1 MPHLEDSFQTDDG
14 LILHEY
20 GWLPDDEPA
29 AVLLL
34 VHGVVE
40 HCGRYA
46 EMAAVLN
53 RHGVAVH
60 GFDLRGH
67 GRSEGDRV
75 WVNRF
80 DRYVADLG
88 GYVDRVAGRHS
99 NTLPFL
105 FGHSMGGTI
114 AGLFAVQRP
123 DAVAG
128 LVLSAPALIVP
139 DERFPFLRR
148 LAAVGSV
155 LFPRLR
161 LARLGGSMMS
171 SDPEVVAQF
180 QADPLVFHGRMPT
193 RTGYEI
199 LQAGKRLLRQSERLT
214 VPLLILHGTAD
225 VVTSPD
231 GSRQLHTRSESTDK
245 TLKLHDGLYHDLPR
259 EPKKAQIFADMAQWL
274 LGGQVFNSQ

>member
-14 LILHEY
+14 LVLHEY

-29 AVLLL
+29 AVLVV

-46 EMAAVLN
+46 EMAEALN
-53 RHGVAVH
+53 RHGVAVY

-75 WVNRF
+75 WVSRF

-88 GYVDRVAGRHS
+88 RYVDRIRDRH
-99 NTLPFL
+99 PEVPRFV

-114 AGLFAVQRP
+114 AGLAAVERP
-123 DAVAG
+123 DAISG
-128 LVLSAPALIVP
+128 LVLSAPALVVP
-139 DERFPFLRR
+139 NERFPLLRR

-199 LQAGKRLLRQSERLT
+199 LQAGERLLRQSERLR
-214 VPLLILHGTAD
+214 VPLLILHGKAD
-225 VVTSPD
+225 VVTSPG
-231 GSRQLHTRSESTDK
+231 GSRELHTRSESTDK
-245 TLKLHDGLYHDLPR
+245 TLKLYDDLYHDLPR
-259 EPKKAQIFADMAQWL
+259 EPKKGQLFAEMAQWL
-274 LGGQVFNSQ
+274 TARLSFQ

>member
-1 MPHLEDSFQTDDG
+1 MRRLEDSFQTDDG
-14 LILHEY
+14 LVLHES

-29 AVLLL
+29 AVLVV

-46 EMAAVLN
+46 EMAEALN
-53 RHGVAVH
+53 RHGVAVY

-67 GRSEGDRV
+67 GRSEGDRI
-75 WVNRF
+75 WVSRF

-88 GYVDRVAGRHS
+88 TYLDRIRDRHP
-99 NTLPFL
+99 NLPRFL

-123 DAVAG
+123 DAMAG
-128 LVLSAPALIVP
+128 LVLSAPALVVP
-139 DERFPFLRR
+139 DQRFPLLRR

-161 LARLGGSMMS
+161 LAKLGGSMMS
-171 SDPEVVAQF
+171 SDPEVVARF

-199 LQAGKRLLRQSERLT
+199 LQAGERLLEQSKSLT
-214 VPLLILHGTAD
+214 VPFLILHGTAD

-231 GSRQLHTRSESTDK
+231 GSRKFHDRSPSTDK
-245 TLKLHDGLYHDLPR
+245 TLKLYKDLYHDLPR
-259 EPKKAQIFADMAQWL
+259 EPEKEQIFADIAKWL
-274 LGGQVFNSQ
+274 TMRSGLQ

>member
-1 MPHLEDSFQTDDG
+1 MRRLEDSFQTDDG
-14 LILHEY
+14 LVLYES

-29 AVLLL
+29 AVLVV

-46 EMAAVLN
+46 EMAQALN
-53 RHGVAVH
+53 RHGVAVY

-67 GRSEGDRV
+67 GRSEGDRI

-88 GYVDRVAGRHS
+88 TYLDRIRDRHP
-99 NTLPFL
+99 NLPRFL

-114 AGLFAVQRP
+114 AGLFAVERP

-128 LVLSAPALIVP
+128 LVLSAPALVVP
-139 DERFPFLRR
+139 NERFPLLRR

-161 LARLGGSMMS
+161 LVRLGGSMLS
-171 SDPEVVAQF
+171 SNPEVVAQF

-193 RTGYEI
+193 RTGHEI
-199 LQAGKRLLRQSERLT
+199 LQAGERLLRQSERLA
-214 VPLLILHGTAD
+214 VPLLILHGRAD
-225 VVTSPD
+225 LVTSPD
-231 GSRQLHTRSESTDK
+231 GSRELHARSKSTDK
-245 TLKLHDGLYHDLPR
+245 TLKLYDDLYHDLPR
-259 EPKKAQIFADMAQWL
+259 EPKKEQIFAEIAEWL
-274 LGGQVFNSQ
+274 NTGSGLQ